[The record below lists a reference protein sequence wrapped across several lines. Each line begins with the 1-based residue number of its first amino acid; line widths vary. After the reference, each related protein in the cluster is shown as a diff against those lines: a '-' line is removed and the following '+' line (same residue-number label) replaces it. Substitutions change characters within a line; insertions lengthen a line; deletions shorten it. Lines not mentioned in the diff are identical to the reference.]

1 MNAQYL
7 EYDIPT
13 DSLHGVIEPLA
24 SYICAARH
32 PHEVLRSVLK
42 ALRTEVEQTHR
53 AARKH
58 VGSFAAGK

>member
-1 MNAQYL
+1 MNAHCL
-7 EYDIPT
+7 EFDLPA
-13 DSLHGVIEPLA
+13 DSLQGVVEPLA

-32 PHEVLRSVLK
+32 PHEALRWVLK

-58 VGSFAAGK
+58 VNAFAAER

>member
-1 MNAQYL
+1 MNARYL
-7 EYDIPT
+7 EFDLPA
-13 DSLHGVIEPLA
+13 DRLQGAIEPLA

-32 PHEVLRSVLK
+32 PHEALRSVLK

-58 VGSFAAGK
+58 VGTFASGH

>member
-1 MNAQYL
+1 MNARYV
-7 EYDIPT
+7 EYDLPT
-13 DSLHGVIEPLA
+13 DSLQGVIEPLA

-32 PHEVLRSVLK
+32 PHEALRSVLK

-58 VGSFAAGK
+58 VSTFAASR